1 MEDIRKIAEEK
12 MIKSVESLSSS
23 LMRLRTGR
31 AHTSLLDHISV
42 DYYGNKSPLS
52 QVANVGVEDPR
63 TLSVTV
69 WDKSMVESVE
79 KAIMESNLGLTPNSA
94 GTLIRIPIPPMT
106 EERRKELIK
115 VLKSEAEGAKVAV
128 RNLRRDAL
136 AKYKELVKAKEISED
151 DERKAGEQI
160 QKLTDKY
167 VAAVENVVKKKSQ
180 KSWKSDL
187 L

>member
-12 MIKSVESLSSS
+12 MIKSVESLRSS

-106 EERRKELIK
+106 EERRKDLIK

-136 AKYKELVKAKEISED
+136 AKYKELVKAKEMSED
-151 DERKAGEQI
+151 EERKAGDQI

-167 VAAVENVVKKKSQ
+167 VASMDNVVKDKESEIMEI
-180 KSWKSDL
+180 
-187 L
+187 

>member
-136 AKYKELVKAKEISED
+136 AKYKELVKAKEMSED
-151 DERKAGEQI
+151 DERKAGDQI

-167 VAAVENVVKKKSQ
+167 VASMDNVVKDKESEIMEI
-180 KSWKSDL
+180 
-187 L
+187 

>member
-52 QVANVGVEDPR
+52 QVANVGVEDSR

-136 AKYKELVKAKEISED
+136 AKYKELVKAKEMSED
-151 DERKAGEQI
+151 DERKAGDQI

-167 VAAVENVVKKKSQ
+167 VASMDNVVKDKESEIMEI
-180 KSWKSDL
+180 
-187 L
+187 

>member
-12 MIKSVESLSSS
+12 MIKSVDSLSSS

-31 AHTSLLDHISV
+31 AHTSLLDHIAV

-106 EERRKELIK
+106 EERRKDLIK

-136 AKYKELVKAKEISED
+136 AKYKELVKAKEMSED
-151 DERKAGEQI
+151 EERKAGDQI

-167 VAAVENVVKKKSQ
+167 VASMDNVVKDKESEIMEI
-180 KSWKSDL
+180 
-187 L
+187 

>member
-12 MIKSVESLSSS
+12 MIKSVESLSSG
-23 LMRLRTGR
+23 LKRLRTGR

-136 AKYKELVKAKEISED
+136 AKYKELVKAKEMSED
-151 DERKAGEQI
+151 DERKAGDQI

-167 VAAVENVVKKKSQ
+167 VASMDNVVRDKESEIMEI
-180 KSWKSDL
+180 
-187 L
+187 

>member
-12 MIKSVESLSSS
+12 MIKSVESLSSG

-115 VLKSEAEGAKVAV
+115 VLKSEAESAKVAV

-136 AKYKELVKAKEISED
+136 AKYKELVKAKEMSED
-151 DERKAGEQI
+151 EERKAGDQI

-167 VAAVENVVKKKSQ
+167 VASMDNVVRDKESEIMEI
-180 KSWKSDL
+180 
-187 L
+187 

>member
-1 MEDIRKIAEEK
+1 MEDIRKTAEEK
-12 MIKSVESLSSS
+12 MVKSVESLSSS
-23 LMRLRTGR
+23 LTRLRTGR

-106 EERRKELIK
+106 EERRKDLIK

-151 DERKAGEQI
+151 DERKAGDQI

-167 VAAVENVVKKKSQ
+167 VATIEKVVQEKESEIMEI
-180 KSWKSDL
+180 
-187 L
+187 

>member
-106 EERRKELIK
+106 EERRKDLIK

-136 AKYKELVKAKEISED
+136 AKYKELVKAKEMSED
-151 DERKAGEQI
+151 DERKAGDQI

-167 VAAVENVVKKKSQ
+167 VASMDNVVRDKESEIMEI
-180 KSWKSDL
+180 
-187 L
+187 

>member
-12 MIKSVESLSSS
+12 MIKSVESLRSS

-69 WDKSMVESVE
+69 WDKSMVEAIE

-106 EERRKELIK
+106 EERRKDLIK

-136 AKYKELVKAKEISED
+136 AKYKELVKAKEMSED
-151 DERKAGEQI
+151 DERKAGDQI

-167 VAAVENVVKKKSQ
+167 VASMDNVVKDKESEIMEI
-180 KSWKSDL
+180 
-187 L
+187 

>member
-12 MIKSVESLSSS
+12 MIKSVESLRSS

-106 EERRKELIK
+106 EERRKDLIK

-136 AKYKELVKAKEISED
+136 AKYKELVKAKEMSED
-151 DERKAGEQI
+151 EERKAGDQI

-167 VAAVENVVKKKSQ
+167 VASMDNVVRDKESEIMEI
-180 KSWKSDL
+180 
-187 L
+187 

>member
-1 MEDIRKIAEEK
+1 MEEIRKIAEEK

-106 EERRKELIK
+106 EERRKDLIK

-136 AKYKELVKAKEISED
+136 AKYKELVKAKEMSED
-151 DERKAGEQI
+151 DERKAGDQI

-167 VAAVENVVKKKSQ
+167 VASMDNVVRDKESEIMEI
-180 KSWKSDL
+180 
-187 L
+187 

>member
-12 MIKSVESLSSS
+12 MIKSVESLRSS

-79 KAIMESNLGLTPNSA
+79 KAIMESNLGLTPNTA

-106 EERRKELIK
+106 EERRKDLIK

-136 AKYKELVKAKEISED
+136 AKYKELVKAKEMSED
-151 DERKAGEQI
+151 EERKAGDQI

-167 VAAVENVVKKKSQ
+167 VASMDNVVRDKESEIMEI
-180 KSWKSDL
+180 
-187 L
+187 

>member
-1 MEDIRKIAEEK
+1 MMEDIKKTAEEK
-12 MIKSVESLSSS
+12 MIKSVESLRSS

-106 EERRKELIK
+106 EERRKDLIK

-136 AKYKELVKAKEISED
+136 AKYKELVKAKEMSED
-151 DERKAGEQI
+151 DERKAGDQI

-167 VAAVENVVKKKSQ
+167 VASMDNVVKDKESEIMEI
-180 KSWKSDL
+180 
-187 L
+187 

>member
-1 MEDIRKIAEEK
+1 MN
-12 MIKSVESLSSS
+12 KSVESLRSS

-52 QVANVGVEDPR
+52 QVANVGIEDPR

-69 WDKSMVESVE
+69 WDKTMVEAIE

-115 VLKSEAEGAKVAV
+115 ILKGEAEQAKVAV

-136 AKYKELVKAKEISED
+136 AKYKELVKTKDVSED
-151 DERKAGEQI
+151 DERKAGDAI

-167 VAAVENVVKKKSQ
+167 VANV
-180 KSWKSDL
+180 DL
-187 L
+187 VIKEKESEILEI

>member
-12 MIKSVESLSSS
+12 MIKSVESLRSS

-136 AKYKELVKAKEISED
+136 AKYKELVKVKEMSED
-151 DERKAGEQI
+151 DERKAGDQI

-167 VAAVENVVKKKSQ
+167 VASMDNVVKDKESEIMEI
-180 KSWKSDL
+180 
-187 L
+187 

>member
-106 EERRKELIK
+106 EERRKDLIK

-136 AKYKELVKAKEISED
+136 AKYKELVKAKEMSED
-151 DERKAGEQI
+151 EERKAGDQI

-167 VAAVENVVKKKSQ
+167 VASMDNVVKDKESEIMEI
-180 KSWKSDL
+180 
-187 L
+187 

>member
-1 MEDIRKIAEEK
+1 MENIRKTAEEK
-12 MIKSVESLSSS
+12 MVKSVQSLSSS

-52 QVANVGVEDPR
+52 QIANVGVEDPR

-106 EERRKELIK
+106 EERRKDLIK

-151 DERKAGEQI
+151 DERKAGDQI

-167 VAAVENVVKKKSQ
+167 VAAVEKVVQEKESEIMEI
-180 KSWKSDL
+180 
-187 L
+187 

>member
-12 MIKSVESLSSS
+12 MIKSVESLRSS

-52 QVANVGVEDPR
+52 QVANVGVEDSR

-106 EERRKELIK
+106 EERRKDLIK

-136 AKYKELVKAKEISED
+136 AKYKELVKAKEMSED
-151 DERKAGEQI
+151 DERKAGDQI

-167 VAAVENVVKKKSQ
+167 VASMDNVVKDKESEIMEI
-180 KSWKSDL
+180 
-187 L
+187 

>member
-12 MIKSVESLSSS
+12 MIKSVESLRSS

-106 EERRKELIK
+106 EERRKDLIK

-136 AKYKELVKAKEISED
+136 AKYKELVKAKEMSED
-151 DERKAGEQI
+151 DERKAGDQI

-167 VAAVENVVKKKSQ
+167 VASVDNVAKDKESEIMEI
-180 KSWKSDL
+180 
-187 L
+187 

>member
-12 MIKSVESLSSS
+12 MIKSVDSLSSS

-31 AHTSLLDHISV
+31 AHTSLLDHIAV

-106 EERRKELIK
+106 EERRKDLIK

-136 AKYKELVKAKEISED
+136 AKYKELVKAKEMSED
-151 DERKAGEQI
+151 DERKAGDQI

-167 VAAVENVVKKKSQ
+167 VASMDNVVKDKESEIMEI
-180 KSWKSDL
+180 
-187 L
+187 

>member
-1 MEDIRKIAEEK
+1 MEDIRKTAEEK
-12 MIKSVESLSSS
+12 MVKSVESLSSS

-31 AHTSLLDHISV
+31 AHTSLMDHISV
-42 DYYGNKSPLS
+42 DYYGNKSPLA
-52 QVANVGVEDPR
+52 QVANIGVEDPR

-69 WDKSMVESVE
+69 WDKSMVEAVE

-106 EERRKELIK
+106 EERRKDLIK

-128 RNLRRDAL
+128 RNVRRDAL
-136 AKYKELVKAKEISED
+136 AKYKELVKEKEISED

-160 QKLTDKY
+160 QKLTDNY
-167 VAAVENVVKKKSQ
+167 VAAVENVVKEKESEIMEI
-180 KSWKSDL
+180 
-187 L
+187 

>member
-12 MIKSVESLSSS
+12 MIKSVESLRSS

-106 EERRKELIK
+106 VERRKDLIK

-136 AKYKELVKAKEISED
+136 AKYKELVKAKEMSED
-151 DERKAGEQI
+151 EERKAGDQI

-167 VAAVENVVKKKSQ
+167 VASMDNVVRDKESEIMEI
-180 KSWKSDL
+180 
-187 L
+187 

>member
-1 MEDIRKIAEEK
+1 MIEDIRKTAEEK
-12 MIKSVESLSSS
+12 MNKSVESLRSS

-52 QVANVGVEDPR
+52 QVANVGIEDPR

-69 WDKSMVESVE
+69 WDKTMVEAIE

-115 VLKSEAEGAKVAV
+115 ILKGEAEQAKVAV

-136 AKYKELVKAKEISED
+136 AKYKELVKTKDISED
-151 DERKAGEQI
+151 DERKAGDVI

-167 VAAVENVVKKKSQ
+167 VANV
-180 KSWKSDL
+180 DL
-187 L
+187 VIKEKESEILEI

>member
-12 MIKSVESLSSS
+12 MIKSVESLRSS

-106 EERRKELIK
+106 EERRKDLIK

-136 AKYKELVKAKEISED
+136 AKYKELVKAKEMSED
-151 DERKAGEQI
+151 DERKAGDQI

-167 VAAVENVVKKKSQ
+167 VASMDNVVKDKESEIMEI
-180 KSWKSDL
+180 
-187 L
+187 

>member
-1 MEDIRKIAEEK
+1 MEDIRKVAEEK

-52 QVANVGVEDPR
+52 QVANVGVEDSR

-115 VLKSEAEGAKVAV
+115 VLKSEAEGAMVAV

-136 AKYKELVKAKEISED
+136 AKYKELVKAKEMSED
-151 DERKAGEQI
+151 DERKAGDQI

-167 VAAVENVVKKKSQ
+167 VASMDNVVKDKESEIMEI
-180 KSWKSDL
+180 
-187 L
+187 

>member
-136 AKYKELVKAKEISED
+136 AKYKELVKAKEMSED
-151 DERKAGEQI
+151 DERKAGDQI

-167 VAAVENVVKKKSQ
+167 VASMDNVVRDKESEIMEI
-180 KSWKSDL
+180 
-187 L
+187 

>member
-12 MIKSVESLSSS
+12 MIKSVESLRSS

-31 AHTSLLDHISV
+31 AHTSLLDHITV

-106 EERRKELIK
+106 EERRKDLIK

-136 AKYKELVKAKEISED
+136 AKYKELVKAKEMSED
-151 DERKAGEQI
+151 EERKAGDQI

-167 VAAVENVVKKKSQ
+167 VASMDNVVRDKESEIMEI
-180 KSWKSDL
+180 
-187 L
+187 

>member
-1 MEDIRKIAEEK
+1 MEDIRKVAEEK

-52 QVANVGVEDPR
+52 QVANVGVEDSR

-136 AKYKELVKAKEISED
+136 AKYKELVKAKEMSED
-151 DERKAGEQI
+151 DERKAGDQI

-167 VAAVENVVKKKSQ
+167 VASMDNVVKDKESEIMEI
-180 KSWKSDL
+180 
-187 L
+187 

>member
-12 MIKSVESLSSS
+12 RIKSGESLSSS

-69 WDKSMVESVE
+69 WDKSMVEAIE
-79 KAIMESNLGLTPNSA
+79 KAI
-94 GTLIRIPIPPMT
+94 
-106 EERRKELIK
+106 
-115 VLKSEAEGAKVAV
+115 
-128 RNLRRDAL
+128 DHF
-136 AKYKELVKAKEISED
+136 
-151 DERKAGEQI
+151 I
-160 QKLTDKY
+160 QPVGCPEK
-167 VAAVENVVKKKSQ
+167 
-180 KSWKSDL
+180 
-187 L
+187 

>member
-12 MIKSVESLSSS
+12 MVKSVESLRSS

-106 EERRKELIK
+106 EERRKDLIK

-136 AKYKELVKAKEISED
+136 AKYKELVKAKEMSED
-151 DERKAGEQI
+151 EERKAGDQI

-167 VAAVENVVKKKSQ
+167 VASMDNVVRDKESEIMEI
-180 KSWKSDL
+180 
-187 L
+187 

>member
-1 MEDIRKIAEEK
+1 MN
-12 MIKSVESLSSS
+12 KSVESLRSS

-52 QVANVGVEDPR
+52 QVANVGIEDPR

-69 WDKSMVESVE
+69 WDKTMVEAIE

-115 VLKSEAEGAKVAV
+115 ILKGEAEQAKVAV

-136 AKYKELVKAKEISED
+136 AKYKELVKTKDVSED
-151 DERKAGEQI
+151 DERKAGDAI

-167 VAAVENVVKKKSQ
+167 VAKV
-180 KSWKSDL
+180 DL
-187 L
+187 VIKEKESEILEI